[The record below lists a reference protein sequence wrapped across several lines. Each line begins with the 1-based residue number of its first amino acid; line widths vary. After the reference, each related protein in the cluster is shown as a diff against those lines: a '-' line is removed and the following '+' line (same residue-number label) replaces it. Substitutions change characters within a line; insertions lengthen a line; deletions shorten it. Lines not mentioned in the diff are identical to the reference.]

1 MEFVEFVE
9 FLVRISDLD
18 FYNQEQNA
26 LSSKVSQTLQS
37 IFYIF

>member
-9 FLVRISDLD
+9 FLVRVSDLD
-18 FYNQEQNA
+18 FYNNQQTA
-26 LSSKVSQTLQS
+26 LSSKVEQTFQS